1 MGVCYFFS
9 TMEESPDCPSP
20 HADLEK
26 KSDAECDKNDEPDP
40 DFEILPPVDSIT
52 KQLNGSKLVDT
63 NSLTNLDYLV
73 EANPTIISDHVLA
86 EGQSDSNQERLLS
99 SDLDYTFNQLNPSSD
114 LQSTQKSDY
123 IQPVENLK
131 EQITDK
137 IVDYIDEQ
145 LTVLQESY
153 RTKITDLVSE
163 REKLSVQWRKQKRE
177 IRKMNDRNDRLSKQL
192 TLLHSENQN
201 LRDSISQVESM
212 ISKGSTSEEVLGVLK
227 DIKEKL
233 WGEAMSIAPEKKKRI
248 VLLKRLSQTRF
259 NPSNQKHCLLLSK
272 LWSLHSSTPLTEGEQ
287 WKQIGFESSNPGSEL
302 GKTGILG
309 LQNLVYFSERY
320 TSRAKK
326 MASTDC
332 YKWAQAGVSL
342 TSLLSSLLH
351 VQGEGAESDAVSDVP
366 LNGIINQT
374 FVNLMDHP
382 KAFEELY
389 CVCFMLFDKLVQT
402 MNIEEAHNATQQK
415 LKELLLTDPKNLEE
429 LLQIAK
435 DV

>member
-26 KSDAECDKNDEPDP
+26 KSVVECDKNDEPDP

-177 IRKMNDRNDRLSKQL
+177 IRKMN
-192 TLLHSENQN
+192 
-201 LRDSISQVESM
+201 
-212 ISKGSTSEEVLGVLK
+212 
-227 DIKEKL
+227 
-233 WGEAMSIAPEKKKRI
+233 
-248 VLLKRLSQTRF
+248 
-259 NPSNQKHCLLLSK
+259 
-272 LWSLHSSTPLTEGEQ
+272 
-287 WKQIGFESSNPGSEL
+287 
-302 GKTGILG
+302 
-309 LQNLVYFSERY
+309 
-320 TSRAKK
+320 
-326 MASTDC
+326 
-332 YKWAQAGVSL
+332 
-342 TSLLSSLLH
+342 
-351 VQGEGAESDAVSDVP
+351 
-366 LNGIINQT
+366 
-374 FVNLMDHP
+374 
-382 KAFEELY
+382 
-389 CVCFMLFDKLVQT
+389 
-402 MNIEEAHNATQQK
+402 
-415 LKELLLTDPKNLEE
+415 
-429 LLQIAK
+429 
-435 DV
+435 